1 MNFYLIQKCLI
12 FVNMQRVSDLWYKRE
27 ENIIIDFVNLKIYSL
42 LTFFNCVLVWD
53 HLRSHGRTSQ
63 ICQEEKKP

>member
-42 LTFFNCVLVWD
+42 LTFF
-53 HLRSHGRTSQ
+53 
-63 ICQEEKKP
+63 